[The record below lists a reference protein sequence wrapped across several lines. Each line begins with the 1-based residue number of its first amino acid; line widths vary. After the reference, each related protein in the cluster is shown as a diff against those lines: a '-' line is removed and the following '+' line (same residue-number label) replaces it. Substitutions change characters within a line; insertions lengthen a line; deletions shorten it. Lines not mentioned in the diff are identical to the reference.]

1 MSRKDESMTAV
12 PGLQIGTVHCLGAN
26 WDGRGV
32 NFALFSAH
40 AEKVELCLFSDDGSR
55 ELQRLTLPDHTN
67 QVWNGYLEG
76 AGPGTVYGYR
86 VYGRYQPELGHR
98 FNHHKLLIDPYARAL
113 RGTFSWSDLHY
124 AYQVDSPEQDLSFDT
139 RDNAA
144 LMPKCVV
151 VAADPRPA
159 PRQNRIAKRDTV
171 IYEAHVKGLSML
183 HPGIPEDL
191 RGTFR
196 GIGHKAIVQ
205 HLRALG
211 VTSLELLPVQGFLS
225 EHFLVEKGLSNYWG
239 YNTLT
244 FFAPHQAYL
253 HGNDITEFRDMVN
266 TLHEAGIEV
275 ILDVVYNHTAEGN
288 RMGPTFS
295 LRGIDNISYYRLQAE
310 NKRFYVNDSGCGNT
324 LDFASPAVLQL
335 VMDSLRYWVTEMG
348 VDGFRFDLAT
358 VLGRENYGYDK
369 CSGFLDAVHQDPTLA
384 AVKLI
389 AEPWDIGPGGY
400 QLGHF
405 PPGWSEWNDRYRD
418 IVRRFWRGDA
428 GMLPEFA
435 RRVHGSSDIFEHAG
449 RRPTA
454 GINYITSHDGFTL
467 ADLVSYSHKHNEAN
481 LEDDRDGHPE
491 NYSDNYGV
499 EGPTLIPEIN
509 ALRSRQQRNLLAT
522 LVISQGTPMLC
533 AGDEFARTQNGNNNA
548 YCQDS
553 PVSWLP
559 WNSLDAD
566 QLQRFE
572 FVQHLLSLKR
582 THPEQWQNV
591 FIHEPLTANEPEILW
606 YNTAGE
612 QMQPLHWGQHHC
624 KAVGYLVRGA
634 AGGRRLHYL
643 TLLNAGRE
651 PVDFQLPVI
660 EGIGPWQVL
669 LDTCQPDGRP
679 PTDAPVPAQ
688 CSLPACSLLMLHAS
702 GAAAPDH
709 AKESVL

>member
-1 MSRKDESMTAV
+1 MKATPRLQ
-12 PGLQIGTVHCLGAN
+12 PGNKHALGAT

-55 ELQRLTLPDHTN
+55 ELQRLPLPDLTN

-86 VYGRYQPELGHR
+86 VYGPYQPELGHR
-98 FNHHKLLIDPYARAL
+98 FNHHKLLLDPYTRQL
-113 RGTFSWSDLHY
+113 RGGFSWSDLHY
-124 AYQVDSPEQDLSFDT
+124 AYEVDSPEEDLSFDT

-151 VAADPRPA
+151 VAAEPRPA
-159 PRQNRIAKRDTV
+159 PHYNRIRKRDTV
-171 IYEAHVKGLSML
+171 IYEAHVKGLTML
-183 HPGIPEDL
+183 HPDL
-191 RGTFR
+191 PHEQRGTFR
-196 GIGHKAIVQ
+196 GMGHKAIVQ

-211 VTSLELLPVQGFLS
+211 VTSLELMPAQGFLS
-225 EHFLVEKGLSNYWG
+225 EHFLVEKGLTNYWG

-253 HGNDITEFRDMVN
+253 CGNDIAEFRDMVN
-266 TLHEAGIEV
+266 VLHEAGIEV
-275 ILDVVYNHTAEGN
+275 IMDVVYNHTPEGN
-288 RMGPTFS
+288 RLGPTFC
-295 LRGIDNISYYRLQAE
+295 LRGIDNLSYYRLQAE
-310 NKRFYVNDSGCGNT
+310 NPRYYVNDSGCGNT

-358 VLGRENYGYDK
+358 VLGREHYGYDK

-405 PPGWSEWNDRYRD
+405 PTGWSEWNDRYRD
-418 IVRRFWRGDA
+418 IVRRFWRGDP

-435 RRVHGSSDIFEHAG
+435 RRVHGSSDIFEHSG

-454 GINYITSHDGFTL
+454 SINYVTSHDGFTL

-481 LEDDRDGHPE
+481 LEDNRDGHPE
-491 NYSDNYGV
+491 NHSDNYGV
-499 EGPTLIPEIN
+499 EGPTQIPEIN
-509 ALRSRQQRNLLAT
+509 ELRARQQRNLLAT

-548 YCQDS
+548 YCQDD
-553 PVSWLP
+553 PVSWLR
-559 WNSLDAD
+559 WNALDAR
-566 QLQRFE
+566 QLQQFE

-582 THPEQWQNV
+582 SHPLQWHDRY
-591 FIHEPLTANEPEILW
+591 IHEPRDEHAPAILW
-606 YNTAGE
+606 YNKNGE
-612 QMQPLHWGQHHC
+612 LMQPVHWSQHHS
-624 KAVGYLVRGA
+624 KSVGYVVRHSTADGL
-634 AGGRRLHYL
+634 RLHYL
-643 TLLNAGRE
+643 TLFNAGRE
-651 PVDFQLPVI
+651 PIEFRLPAFAGVS
-660 EGIGPWQVL
+660 GWHVL
-669 LDTCQPDGRP
+669 LDTAQVSGK
-679 PTDAPVPAQ
+679 PASAALLLDL
-688 CSLPACSLLMLHAS
+688 CALPACSLVMLHAS
-702 GAAAPDH
+702 GTVEPDP
-709 AKESVL
+709 AQESPT